1 MAGSGSGA
9 PARVVPDAVAV
20 VPSRVGRRLN
30 EGDLGLPA
38 LTVPKASDILADHLR
53 QQILSGQLEEGVFLP
68 VERDLAATS
77 GLSRGTVREAL
88 RILEIEG
95 LVDIRPGRSG
105 GTAVRRPGLQP
116 FERSIQG
123 FVLGRRIR
131 LPSVVEVREAV
142 EPFAAG
148 LAAERRTEEELAAIE
163 EATVAVESNVDD
175 LDRFLD
181 ENVIWHVSVA
191 KASHNELIFAL
202 MSSLSTLI
210 RQGTDIPDFNR
221 EETKRLTVKAH
232 RRVLRAVTEGKR
244 DEAFTAMSRHVH
256 GFHVA
261 VAGRLPEEG
270 VVVDGA
276 EGVLPADGTD

>member
-1 MAGSGSGA
+1 VTASDTDA
-9 PARVVPDAVAV
+9 PRREGPDGVAVAS
-20 VPSRVGRRLN
+20 SRVGRRLN
-30 EGDLGLPA
+30 EGDLGLPT
-38 LTVPKASDILADHLR
+38 LSVPKASDILADHLR
-53 QQILSGQLEEGVFLP
+53 QQILSGELEEGVFLP

-148 LAAERRTEEELAAIE
+148 LAAERRTEEELHAIT
-163 EATVAVESNVDD
+163 EATTAVEAAVDD

-181 ENVIWHVSVA
+181 ENVVWHVSIA
-191 KASHNELIFAL
+191 RASHNELIFAL
-202 MSSLSTLI
+202 MSSLSNLI

-232 RRVLRAVTEGKR
+232 RRVLRAINEGKR
-244 DEAFTAMSRHVH
+244 DEAFVAMSRHVH

-261 VAGRLPEEG
+261 VADRLPEES
-270 VVVDGA
+270 VVADGVDGS
-276 EGVLPADGTD
+276 PSADGAA